1 MKTYQNEHVTVVVEP
16 HVHLLQQ
23 IWHGVPA
30 REHYVNGQLAT
41 LQLAGRHQVKRWLV
55 DQRDLVM
62 YNPLDLQWTVGQWL
76 PQAKAQLSRK
86 TRVAI
91 VLRDMNQFAKLGSDL
106 LLRAALA
113 AAPLLESR
121 YFLETEPARAWL
133 LARSARTP
141 LVRGNV

>member
-1 MKTYQNEHVTVVVEP
+1 MKTYHNEHVTVVVEP

-23 IWHGVPA
+23 TWRGVPA
-30 REHYVNGQLAT
+30 REHYVDGQLAA
-41 LQLAGRHQVKRWLV
+41 LQLAVQHQVKRWLV

-62 YNPLDLQWTVGQWL
+62 YNPLDLQWAVGQWL
-76 PQAKAQLSRK
+76 PQAKAQLSRN

-113 AAPLLESR
+113 ASPLLESR
-121 YFLETEPARAWL
+121 YFLEAGAARAWL
-133 LARSARTP
+133 LARDARTRR
-141 LVRGNV
+141 VHGNA